1 MESKKIVQSINSR
14 GRNFERTYQ
23 DVLPSLSL
31 FEKISNSLIFEEKFT
46 PHLVPPPRTKCVGKE
61 RRGEF
66 SDKLYHP
73 LTCHNQI
80 RILIQP
86 K

>member
-1 MESKKIVQSINSR
+1 MESKKIVHSINSH

-46 PHLVPPPRTKCVGKE
+46 PILFLLPRTECVG
-61 RRGEF
+61 GEEGGIF
-66 SDKLYHP
+66 EQALPSLDMS
-73 LTCHNQI
+73 
-80 RILIQP
+80 
-86 K
+86 